1 MIRKKT
7 ALHIFF
13 TKNQRRRTW
22 SRTSLRISKR
32 ELCRGEAGKMSRRR
46 RAEEGRFVVVAKE
59 FHGHSRSTENEEEQ
73 NLLCFLCLF
82 YLLTTKLHYT
92 DILCLLSF
100 YNCTRVP
107 LPHPFPSIYIYIYL
121 PKIPLMFSSLSLAM
135 HAI

>member
-73 NLLCFLCLF
+73 NLLCFLYLSLSVFFTFLLQNYTTQTSYVCSVFIIAHVYPSHTLF
-82 YLLTTKLHYT
+82 LLYT
-92 DILCLLSF
+92 
-100 YNCTRVP
+100 
-107 LPHPFPSIYIYIYL
+107 YIYIC
-121 PKIPLMFSSLSLAM
+121 PKYP
-135 HAI
+135 